1 MNGFHELFVVRVKFQ
16 NSTLCT
22 TIKYIEYITRKN
34 EEWESCSCFCISSM
48 DTYNTSRV
56 LPACF
61 AFYFFLLPTSAPSP
75 LEYEFLFYHFRA
87 WYFTE
92 RFYGVFYDK
101 HDGKSFSKKKK
112 KNEKGKMESYGNEF
126 RRLR

>member
-1 MNGFHELFVVRVKFQ
+1 
-16 NSTLCT
+16 
-22 TIKYIEYITRKN
+22 
-34 EEWESCSCFCISSM
+34 M

-101 HDGKSFSKKKK
+101 HDGKSFSKKKMNRRK
-112 KNEKGKMESYGNEF
+112 WKAMEMNFEGYVKNNTHTIPKEVLF
-126 RRLR
+126 LLQR